1 MRRLYT
7 KRVSREDAG
16 QAVYAKRNDWTNG
29 KEWIYR
35 EKQDE
40 KDSRKAEFILLRR
53 EEVSVKTVIKKFV
66 MIQEK
71 LQEYFTKEEQEELK
85 RLLNKFCDCLDEQ
98 TEILKKERKEKSD
111 A

>member
-35 EKQDE
+35 EKT
-40 KDSRKAEFILLRR
+40 RR
-53 EEVSVKTVIKKFV
+53 
-66 MIQEK
+66 K

>member
-35 EKQDE
+35 EKTRRKRFKE
-40 KDSRKAEFILLRR
+40 KAEFILLRR

-85 RLLNKFCDCLDEQ
+85 RLLNNFVM
-98 TEILKKERKEKSD
+98 SG
-111 A
+111 

>member
-35 EKQDE
+35 EKTR
-40 KDSRKAEFILLRR
+40 RKRFKKKQNLFYCEDGH
-53 EEVSVKTVIKKFV
+53 KKFV

>member
-16 QAVYAKRNDWTNG
+16 QAVYAKRN
-29 KEWIYR
+29 
-35 EKQDE
+35 EKGRSICEDGH
-40 KDSRKAEFILLRR
+40 
-53 EEVSVKTVIKKFV
+53 KKFV